1 VGDASPKLALVG
13 DAGPKLALVGDVGE
27 FEAWPLQA
35 AANRHTPRT
44 ISRIG
49 NSLSLKE
56 TTRINGRGLMPAH
69 GLGDEHNSGY
79 LPPLGAHPADR
90 VIPVL
95 DRKGENSGRKLERT
109 WNRAQNLRLEAAA
122 RVAGVE

>member
-1 VGDASPKLALVG
+1 MHVRQGFVSIVTSLLVI
-13 DAGPKLALVGDVGE
+13 AGAGQVARAE
-27 FEAWPLQA
+27 PL
-35 AANRHTPRT
+35 
-44 ISRIG
+44 RIG
-49 NSLSLKE
+49 F
-56 TTRINGRGLMPAH
+56 GMWV
-69 GLGDEHNSGY
+69 GLGPLFVAQEKGLFVQEGVEVELIDMEISEALYSG
-79 LPPLGAHPADR
+79 LLAGQLDVNEVESVER

>member
-1 VGDASPKLALVG
+1 MG

-56 TTRINGRGLMPAH
+56 TTRINGRGLVPAH
-69 GLGDEHNSGY
+69 ALGDEHNSGY